1 MQSVSR
7 VQVLRMANEMKHQPI
22 YKLDRSA
29 RAIRVF
35 HDDLDQSWWKRAGS
49 VYERDVR
56 AVESLIRRTTGLQR
70 VYRRHERGWVVFVLS
85 NRHFNAAAVAVRLSF
100 PDPLN

>member
-1 MQSVSR
+1 
-7 VQVLRMANEMKHQPI
+7 MANEMKHQPI

-29 RAIRVF
+29 RVIRVF
-35 HDDLDQSWWKRAGS
+35 HDDLDLSWWKRAGS

-70 VYRRHERGWVVFVLS
+70 VYRRHERCWVVFVLS